1 MTEHPGSEE
10 LDAVFH
16 DVLDLYFQEG
26 IDAVLGYER
35 LRSVAG
41 CRALV
46 DVGLEIRFDDP
57 DRSAAC
63 VACAG
68 LLASQLP
75 AGELGERDL
84 EDFRCEMALE
94 LVFSLIDLKRIK
106 EAGEALERAAR
117 FFLKGTRGGAVQ
129 GKLLDTWAVLYGSQ
143 GDFDGARQAARAAL
157 ACYEQ
162 AGERHFQG
170 RVLYR
175 LSIIE
180 ERSGDVAR
188 MEESLRLAAEALA
201 RLDAAV
207 EPNLYLAAVYQQ
219 AACLVDLE
227 RYREARILLFEN
239 LGHHHRHGDALD
251 ELQRAVLEGLS
262 NAGLGKLH
270 AAERELITALY
281 GLCAVGDAYI
291 FGLLALELCAVYFD
305 QDLDAKAR
313 AGALKVIPVFQ
324 TQALPAGGQK
334 AMLFLEMALEGG
346 LADANLLR
354 RTARYLREL
363 RHDPDARFQLRS

>member
-16 DVLDLYFQEG
+16 EVLDLYFQEG

-75 AGELGERDL
+75 AGELGEREL

-201 RLDAAV
+201 RLNAAV